1 MKLFDLIRR
10 LKNRRDR
17 EYVEESLE
25 DQYRLWRKIDN
36 AINDTPMSLLH
47 EVAENPYAPNLDR
60 TRARAQLYGQSGGQ
74 TMPEPSLRQTVMA
87 WVRGTWHK

>member
-1 MKLFDLIRR
+1 VKLFDLIRR

-36 AINDTPMSLLH
+36 AINDTPVSLLH

-60 TRARAQLYGQSGGQ
+60 ARARAQLYGQSGGHAA
-74 TMPEPSLRQTVMA
+74 PEPSLWQA
-87 WVRGTWHK
+87 ILIWVKSTRHK